1 MKVLITTWVFPT
13 HGGVFS
19 FLERVIPQLAAR
31 GDEFDVMAVA
41 PSSQARRPFPGLPSE
56 RVHNVRQLRL
66 PRPFSFPLLSFIL
79 ATVRTAKTRGC
90 ELIFCQDPF
99 YSGIPSLFASKLLDL
114 PLIVADHGMITNFT
128 ERDYWHNFGFRLV
141 PAWQM
146 LSRVAIKAVLN
157 GASLLY
163 APGPDIAERVKGL
176 FGTRAAGKMRTF
188 PIGIDTERFRPS
200 GEARDA
206 VRRELALGNS
216 PTAVFVG
223 RLHVESGLEY
233 LVEAVRLIPEG
244 GRPVVLIVGD
254 GALRPKYEGEA
265 EAKAPGAFRFLG
277 YSDRV
282 PEYLNAA
289 DIFVFPKVFAGGYSI
304 SLREAMAT
312 GLPSIATASVDSHDR
327 IIRTGTDG
335 LLVPARDAGALS
347 REIARLLSNPGLR
360 AALGSEARRTIL
372 EHFSMEGFRS
382 QLEELFSQATR
393 RRSPRS
399 E

>member
-19 FLERVIPQLAAR
+19 FLERVIPQFAVR
-31 GDEFDVMAVA
+31 GHEFDVLAVA
-41 PSSQARRPFPGLPSE
+41 PSSQARRPFPYLPSE
-56 RVHNVRQLRL
+56 RIHNIAQLRL
-66 PRPFSFPLLSFIL
+66 PRPFSFPLPGFIL
-79 ATVRTAKTRGC
+79 AAVRIARSRGC

-114 PLIVADHGMITNFT
+114 PLIVADHGMTTNFT
-128 ERDYWHNFGFRLV
+128 ERDYWSNFGFRLV
-141 PAWQM
+141 SLWQV
-146 LSRVAIKAVLN
+146 LSKVVIRAVMY

-163 APGPDIAERVKGL
+163 APGPDIAERVLGL
-176 FGTRAAGKMRTF
+176 FGRKAAEKTRTF
-188 PIGIDTERFRPS
+188 AIGIDTDRFRPR

-206 VRRELALGNS
+206 LRRELALGHS

-233 LVEAVRLIPEG
+233 LVEAVRLLPEER
-244 GRPVVLIVGD
+244 RPMVLVVGD
-254 GALRPKYEGEA
+254 GALRPTYEKEA
-265 EAKAPGAFRFLG
+265 RAKAPGAFRFLG

-312 GLPSIATASVDSHDR
+312 GLPSIATANVDSHDR
-327 IIRTGTDG
+327 IIQTGANG
-335 LLVPARDAGALS
+335 VLVPPRDAGALS
-347 REIARLLSNPGLR
+347 REIDRLLSDPGLR
-360 AALGSEARRTIL
+360 ATLGSEARRTIL
-372 EHFSMEGFRS
+372 DRFSMESFS
-382 QLEELFSQATR
+382 SDLEELFLQATGPR
-393 RRSPRS
+393 TLRSG
-399 E
+399 